1 LIAFGP
7 YVRSGQIEAKRIHQ
21 EYLTN
26 TLQQDFIRN
35 ARQFLI
41 DIERSTPKTS
51 EVDATIMA
59 SSSSLLRP
67 PPGIHAPPQSV
78 LVASPPGL
86 GYEPA
91 AGVDYIKPKQ
101 SVVPDDSSSFR
112 PGPPPGMP
120 PSMRPPPMAAELM
133 SPPPKPKHSY
143 PSSIL
148 PARSPTQHHT
158 SILPARTPS
167 QLASASEVR
176 PVKPRRTQTRCN
188 EQPGRLLA
196 NDIPAAAFNDNKETV
211 ITARPRSA
219 LTAKWIL
226 PLKYLR
232 NRALQQYE
240 NQKAI
245 NGAPPQN
252 LTVRDALK
260 DLTVGLFRRGADF
273 GSMTAIVSKE
283 ILASKDGSN
292 GKHPSD
298 DYFFN
303 VDQQSDSIFGT
314 VPFYAPRTPGT
325 VNFRLY
331 FEDEPHVTLATGPC
345 IRVVPADDDIDSV
358 LRFILSNFKTK
369 ISNGV
374 SSMNALATVLEL
386 FSPRENER
394 FFDGANRIAWGCLCE
409 SQKALE
415 DARQTYQKKRQALE
429 EKLEE
434 NLKTEKIQA
443 DIASLDIASLG
454 VNDDEVVN
462 NVESTSTI
470 IDEERTKL
478 ASNEVKSKLLSE
490 VYMNERKWRE
500 IQIVYSR
507 VLVAAVTNDSIHLLL
522 KRDVWS
528 KLKLEY
534 DLWCPFTESFAL
546 NPRSN
551 SNHNSDCH
559 ESRHK
564 MQQELL
570 GFVPQSRLILSSAKD
585 YRWKAKKR
593 NLFKELSSAM
603 KEIYNVEYAV
613 SEEVWERREKI
624 RASIEHI
631 VCSSS
636 EFPVGTKVAVFGSSA
651 NGFG

>member
-1 LIAFGP
+1 
-7 YVRSGQIEAKRIHQ
+7 
-21 EYLTN
+21 
-26 TLQQDFIRN
+26 
-35 ARQFLI
+35 
-41 DIERSTPKTS
+41 
-51 EVDATIMA
+51 
-59 SSSSLLRP
+59 
-67 PPGIHAPPQSV
+67 
-78 LVASPPGL
+78 
-86 GYEPA
+86 
-91 AGVDYIKPKQ
+91 
-101 SVVPDDSSSFR
+101 
-112 PGPPPGMP
+112 
-120 PSMRPPPMAAELM
+120 MAAESL
-133 SPPPKPKHSY
+133 SPPPKHSY

-148 PARSPTQHHT
+148 PARTPPQHHT
-158 SILPARTPS
+158 SSILPARTPS

-176 PVKPRRTQTRCN
+176 PVKPRRSQTRCN

-232 NRALQQYE
+232 NRALQQFE

-245 NGAPPQN
+245 NGSPPQN

-283 ILASKDGSN
+283 ILASKDGN

-345 IRVVPADDDIDSV
+345 IHVIPADGDIDSV

-386 FSPRENER
+386 FSPRENEQ

-415 DARQTYQKKRQALE
+415 DAHQTYQKKKQALE

-434 NLKTEKIQA
+434 NLKTEQIQA

-454 VNDDEVVN
+454 INDNEVVTT
-462 NVESTSTI
+462 NVEIKSTI
-470 IDEERTKL
+470 VDEERTKS

-507 VLVAAVTNDSIHLLL
+507 VLVAALTNDSIHMLL
-522 KRDVWS
+522 KREVWS

-551 SNHNSDCH
+551 SNHNTDCH
-559 ESRHK
+559 KSRQK

-603 KEIYNVEYAV
+603 KEIYDAEYAV
-613 SEEVWERREKI
+613 SDKVWQRREKI

>member
-1 LIAFGP
+1 MIAFGP
-7 YVRSGQIEAKRIHQ
+7 HVRSGQTEAKRIHQ

-41 DIERSTPKTS
+41 DVERSTPKTS
-51 EVDATIMA
+51 DVDATIMA
-59 SSSSLLRP
+59 SSSSLQRP
-67 PPGIHAPPQSV
+67 LPGIHALPQSV

-86 GYEPA
+86 GYEPV

-101 SVVPDDSSSFR
+101 SVVPDSSSFR
-112 PGPPPGMP
+112 PRPPPGMP

-133 SPPPKPKHSY
+133 SPPPKHTY

-148 PARSPTQHHT
+148 PACTPPQHHT
-158 SILPARTPS
+158 SSILPARTPS

-196 NDIPAAAFNDNKETV
+196 NDIPAAAFNNNEEKF

-232 NRALQQYE
+232 NRALQQFE

-273 GSMTAIVSKE
+273 GSMTAIVCKE

-314 VPFYAPRTPGT
+314 VPFYAPRTPGS

-345 IRVVPADDDIDSV
+345 IHVVPADGDIDSV

-386 FSPRENER
+386 FSPHENKQ
-394 FFDGANRIAWGCLCE
+394 FFDGADRIAWGCLCE

-415 DARQTYQKKRQALE
+415 DAHQIYQKKKQALE

-443 DIASLDIASLG
+443 DIASLDIGSLG
-454 VNDDEVVN
+454 VSDDEVVN
-462 NVESTSTI
+462 NVETTSTI
-470 IDEERTKL
+470 IGERTKL

-490 VYMNERKWRE
+490 EYMNERKWRE

-522 KRDVWS
+522 KRDVWL

-546 NPRSN
+546 NPRTN

-559 ESRHK
+559 KSRQR

-570 GFVPQSRLILSSAKD
+570 GFIPQSRLILSSAKD
-585 YRWKAKKR
+585 YQWKAKKR
-593 NLFKELSSAM
+593 NLFKELSTAM

-624 RASIEHI
+624 RESIEHI

>member
-1 LIAFGP
+1 M
-7 YVRSGQIEAKRIHQ
+7 Q
-21 EYLTN
+21 
-26 TLQQDFIRN
+26 
-35 ARQFLI
+35 
-41 DIERSTPKTS
+41 
-51 EVDATIMA
+51 
-59 SSSSLLRP
+59 
-67 PPGIHAPPQSV
+67 APPQSA

-91 AGVDYIKPKQ
+91 AGVGVDYKPKQ
-101 SVVPDDSSSFR
+101 SVVPDSSFK

-120 PSMRPPPMAAELM
+120 PSMRPPPMAAESL
-133 SPPPKPKHSY
+133 SPPPKHSY

-148 PARSPTQHHT
+148 PARTPPQHHT
-158 SILPARTPS
+158 SSILPARTPS

-176 PVKPRRTQTRCN
+176 PVKPRRSQTRCN

-232 NRALQQYE
+232 NRALQQFE

-245 NGAPPQN
+245 NGSPPQN

-283 ILASKDGSN
+283 ILASKDGN

-345 IRVVPADDDIDSV
+345 IHVIPADGDIDSV

-386 FSPRENER
+386 FSPRENEQ

-415 DARQTYQKKRQALE
+415 DAHQTYQKKKQALE

-434 NLKTEKIQA
+434 NLKTEQIQA

-454 VNDDEVVN
+454 INDNEVVTT
-462 NVESTSTI
+462 NVEIKSTI
-470 IDEERTKL
+470 VDEERTKS

-507 VLVAAVTNDSIHLLL
+507 VLVAALTNDSIHMLL
-522 KRDVWS
+522 KREVWS

-559 ESRHK
+559 ESRQK

-603 KEIYNVEYAV
+603 KEIYDAEYAV
-613 SEEVWERREKI
+613 SDKVWQRREKI